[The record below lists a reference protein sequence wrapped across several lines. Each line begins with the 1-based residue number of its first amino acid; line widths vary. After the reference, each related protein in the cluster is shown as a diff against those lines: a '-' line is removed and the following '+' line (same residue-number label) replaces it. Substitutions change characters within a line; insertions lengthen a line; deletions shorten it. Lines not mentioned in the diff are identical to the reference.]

1 MKAVDE
7 HARVTGIWCGYVG
20 QEAVTAHSSA
30 RNESWVTD
38 GRQMDHDSNKTKC
51 ASADRTLYI

>member
-20 QEAVTAHSSA
+20 QE
-30 RNESWVTD
+30 EFWVTD
-38 GRQMDHDSNKTKC
+38 RRQMDHDSNKTKC